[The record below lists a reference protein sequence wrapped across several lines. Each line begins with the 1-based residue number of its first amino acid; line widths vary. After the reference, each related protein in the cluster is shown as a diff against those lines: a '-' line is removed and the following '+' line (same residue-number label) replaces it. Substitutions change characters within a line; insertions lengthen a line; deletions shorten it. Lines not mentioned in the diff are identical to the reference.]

1 MHALLRCLSFMK
13 ALCICTLFRDWQLQ
27 KCTFQHFTEVLPGLL
42 MYMWMGLLLLSDCK
56 KSSWAITRLATESS
70 IWAEENEQQ
79 HKSLWKHVEEKNVI
93 QSPHPVRHLLDP
105 LHKWFSLSGGENR
118 CHTLF
123 LLSPE
128 EKEKRQ
134 NCLLK
139 RKNKSVQQSGA
150 VRNRKAAHTPSTCV
164 DYFLTVPANVYG
176 SDFKTGKTLLVHV
189 FTDTSASEAFVLEN
203 YYIGHTWHM

>member
-1 MHALLRCLSFMK
+1 MIGNAKHRIYLHEKKWQSWRQINHLYIKNNFIQKWFFHLYSTVSACMCCCVVSFSWK
-13 ALCICTLFRDWQLQ
+13 LYVFAHCPQ

-42 MYMWMGLLLLSDCK
+42 MYMWMGLLLLSDCR

-93 QSPHPVRHLLDP
+93 QSQHPGRHLLDP

-128 EKEKRQ
+128 EKKKRQ

-139 RKNKSVQQSGA
+139 RKNNQFNNLELWEPEKL
-150 VRNRKAAHTPSTCV
+150 HTHLP
-164 DYFLTVPANVYG
+164 
-176 SDFKTGKTLLVHV
+176 LV
-189 FTDTSASEAFVLEN
+189 
-203 YYIGHTWHM
+203 